1 VRLFRFP
8 RGQAAFGI
16 DDRSLGPAR
25 HKPAPFGL
33 RTARLGATFARI
45 SRRLA
50 PNGFN
55 FPKNRPS
62 IASVNPEDRTLNQI
76 FWILRIG
83 VAMEFIGHGMLGV
96 LHLAPAWTNYFA
108 VVGISKNAALAWM
121 PLVGAFDVTMALA
134 VIFYPVRGVILWM
147 AAWGLWTAILRPLA
161 GESTWEVVE
170 RAGNY
175 GTPLALFLLAKGG
188 GAGSW
193 LSFRLSEA
201 LDGARLNRYCWLL
214 RLSTVLLLTGH
225 GALNLL
231 VRKPV
236 FAVQY
241 SMLGLHFPWAEP
253 LVGGLE
259 CVLALAVLIR
269 PAFGLLVGVF
279 AWKLATEALS
289 PMAGSPVWVFIE
301 HGGSYAA
308 PLVLALL
315 VRRREQATHASVRL
329 SPA

>member
-1 VRLFRFP
+1 
-8 RGQAAFGI
+8 
-16 DDRSLGPAR
+16 
-25 HKPAPFGL
+25 
-33 RTARLGATFARI
+33 
-45 SRRLA
+45 
-50 PNGFN
+50 
-55 FPKNRPS
+55 
-62 IASVNPEDRTLNQI
+62 VNPEDRTLNQI

-96 LHLAPAWTNYFA
+96 LHLAPAWASYFA
-108 VVGISKNAALAWM
+108 VVGISRDAALRLM
-121 PLVGAFDVTMALA
+121 PIVGAFDVTMALA

-147 AAWGLWTAILRPLA
+147 AAWGLWTALLRPIA
-161 GESTWEVVE
+161 GESAWEAVE

-193 LSFRLSEA
+193 IKFRLSET
-201 LDGARLNRYCWLL
+201 LEGARLDRYRWLL
-214 RLSTVLLLTGH
+214 RSSTVLLLGGH

-231 VRKPV
+231 LRKPV
-236 FAVQY
+236 FALQY

-269 PAFGLLVGVF
+269 PAFGLLVLVF
-279 AWKLATEALS
+279 AWKMATEALS
-289 PMAGSPVWVFIE
+289 PMAGSPIWVFIE

-308 PLVLALL
+308 PLALALL
-315 VRRREQATHASVRL
+315 ARWREQPAPALVRL